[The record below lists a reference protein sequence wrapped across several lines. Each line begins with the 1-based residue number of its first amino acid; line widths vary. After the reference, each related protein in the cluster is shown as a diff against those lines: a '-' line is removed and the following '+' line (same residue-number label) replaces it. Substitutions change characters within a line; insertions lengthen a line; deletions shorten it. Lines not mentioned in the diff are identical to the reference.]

1 MTILV
6 RVLQYKYLLRFK
18 VYQLLC
24 LKHKNVQ
31 NKLYNLKTRL
41 IQLKEQEKA
50 MKIATCW
57 N

>member
-18 VYQLLC
+18 VCQLLC

-50 MKIATCW
+50 IKIATCW